1 MMWTLP
7 APAKLNLFLH
17 ITGVRDDGYH
27 NLQTIFQLLDYSD
40 EVTLLRRDDGVIRRT
55 EGLAEVEPSD
65 DLIVKAAQALKNYTG
80 TTYGADVGVIKRLP
94 VGGGIGGGSSD
105 AATTLL
111 GLNAL
116 WECYLP
122 TDELLD
128 IAVTLGADVP
138 VFVAGHSAWAEGIGE
153 QLTPMDLPEI
163 WFLVLHPG
171 VFVSTAKL
179 FSSEVLTRNKSI
191 LKMRDFTDT
200 DIENIFEVIVREQHP
215 EVDSSLNWLSQF
227 SAARMTGTG
236 SCIFA
241 GFNSFEEAEKVLRK
255 MPVKWKGFVAKAV
268 NVSPVFE
275 AIDRYKKLS
284 SFI

>member
-116 WECYLP
+116 WECHLT

-138 VFVAGHSAWAEGIGE
+138 VFVAGHSAWAEGIGD
-153 QLTPMDLPEI
+153 QLTPMELPAI

-200 DIENIFEVIVREQHP
+200 DIENVFEVIVREQHP
-215 EVDSSLNWLSQF
+215 EVDLSLNWLSQF

-236 SCIFA
+236 SCVFA
-241 GFNSFEEAEKVLRK
+241 GFNSFEEAEKVLK
-255 MPVKWKGFVAKAV
+255 KVPVKWKGFVAKAV

-275 AIDRYKKLS
+275 AINQYKKVK
-284 SFI
+284 

>member
-1 MMWTLP
+1 MTWTLP

-17 ITGVRDDGYH
+17 ITGVREDGYH

-40 EVTLLRRDDGVIRRT
+40 EVTLLRRDDGVIRRS
-55 EGLAEVEPSD
+55 EGLAEVKPSD
-65 DLIVKAAQALKNYTG
+65 DLIVKAAQALKRYTG
-80 TTYGADVGVIKRLP
+80 TTYGADVGVLKRLP

-116 WECYLP
+116 WECHLT

-153 QLTPMDLPEI
+153 QLTPMELPAI

-215 EVDSSLNWLSQF
+215 EVDLSLNWLSQF

-255 MPVKWKGFVAKAV
+255 MPVKWKGFVAKAI

-275 AIDRYKKLS
+275 AIDQYKKLS

>member
-1 MMWTLP
+1 MIWTLP

-80 TTYGADVGVIKRLP
+80 TTYGADVGVVKRLP

-116 WECYLP
+116 WECHLS

-215 EVDSSLNWLSQF
+215 EVDLSLSWLNQF
-227 SAARMTGTG
+227 STARMTGTG

-241 GFNSFEEAEKVLRK
+241 GFDSFEEAEKVLK
-255 MPVKWKGFVAKAV
+255 DVPSKWKGFVAKAV
-268 NVSPVFE
+268 NTSPVFE
-275 AIDRYKKLS
+275 AINQYSKS
-284 SFI
+284 

>member
-116 WECYLP
+116 WECHLP

-215 EVDSSLNWLSQF
+215 EVDLSLNWLSQF

-241 GFNSFEEAEKVLRK
+241 GFNSFEEAEKVLK
-255 MPVKWKGFVAKAV
+255 KVPVKWKGFVAKAV

-275 AIDRYKKLS
+275 AINQYKKVK
-284 SFI
+284 

>member
-1 MMWTLP
+1 
-7 APAKLNLFLH
+7 
-17 ITGVRDDGYH
+17 
-27 NLQTIFQLLDYSD
+27 
-40 EVTLLRRDDGVIRRT
+40 
-55 EGLAEVEPSD
+55 LAEVEPSD

-116 WECYLP
+116 WECHLSI
-122 TDELLD
+122 DELLD

-215 EVDSSLNWLSQF
+215 EVDLSLSWLNQF
-227 SAARMTGTG
+227 STARMTGTG

-241 GFNSFEEAEKVLRK
+241 GFDSFEEAEKVLK
-255 MPVKWKGFVAKAV
+255 DVPSKWKSFVAKAV
-268 NVSPVFE
+268 NTSPVFE
-275 AIDRYKKLS
+275 AINQYSKS
-284 SFI
+284 

>member
-1 MMWTLP
+1 MTWTLP

-17 ITGVRDDGYH
+17 ITGVREDGYH

-55 EGLAEVEPSD
+55 EGLAEVKPSD
-65 DLIVKAAQALKNYTG
+65 DLIVKAAQALKRYTG

-116 WECYLP
+116 WECHLT

-138 VFVAGHSAWAEGIGE
+138 VFVAGHSAWAEGIGD
-153 QLTPMDLPEI
+153 QLTPMELPAI

-200 DIENIFEVIVREQHP
+200 DIENVFEVIVREQHP
-215 EVDSSLNWLSQF
+215 EVDLSLNWLSQF

-241 GFNSFEEAEKVLRK
+241 GFNSFEEAEKVLK
-255 MPVKWKGFVAKAV
+255 KVPVKWKGFVAKAV

-275 AIDRYKKLS
+275 AINQYKKVK
-284 SFI
+284 

>member
-1 MMWTLP
+1 MTWTLP

-17 ITGVRDDGYH
+17 ITGVREDGYH

-55 EGLAEVEPSD
+55 EGLAEVKPSD
-65 DLIVKAAQALKNYTG
+65 DLIVKAAQALKRYTG
-80 TTYGADVGVIKRLP
+80 TTYGADVGVLKRLP

-116 WECYLP
+116 WGCHLT

-153 QLTPMDLPEI
+153 QLTPMELPAI

-215 EVDSSLNWLSQF
+215 EVDLSLNWLSQF

>member
-1 MMWTLP
+1 MIWTLP

-65 DLIVKAAQALKNYTG
+65 DLIVKAAQALKHYTG
-80 TTYGADVGVIKRLP
+80 TAHGADVGVIKRLP

-116 WECYLP
+116 WECHLS
-122 TDELLD
+122 TDELLG

-215 EVDSSLNWLSQF
+215 EVDLSLSWLSQF
-227 SAARMTGTG
+227 STARMTGTG

-241 GFNSFEEAEKVLRK
+241 GFDSFEEAEKVLK
-255 MPVKWKGFVAKAV
+255 DVPSKWKGFVARAI
-268 NVSPVFE
+268 NTSPVFE
-275 AIDRYKKLS
+275 AINQYSKS
-284 SFI
+284 

>member
-1 MMWTLP
+1 MIWTLP

-80 TTYGADVGVIKRLP
+80 TAYGADVGVIKRLP

-116 WECYLP
+116 WECHLS

-215 EVDSSLNWLSQF
+215 EVDLSLSWLSQF
-227 SAARMTGTG
+227 STARMTGTG

-241 GFNSFEEAEKVLRK
+241 GFDSFEEAEKVLK
-255 MPVKWKGFVAKAV
+255 DVPGKWKGFVAKAV
-268 NVSPVFE
+268 NTSPVFE
-275 AIDRYKKLS
+275 AINQYSKS
-284 SFI
+284 

>member
-116 WECYLP
+116 WECHLP
-122 TDELLD
+122 TGELLD

-215 EVDSSLNWLSQF
+215 EVDLSLNWLSQF

-241 GFNSFEEAEKVLRK
+241 GFNSFEEAEKVLK
-255 MPVKWKGFVAKAV
+255 KVPVKWKGFVAKAV

-275 AIDRYKKLS
+275 AINQYKKVK
-284 SFI
+284 

>member
-116 WECYLP
+116 WECHLT

-153 QLTPMDLPEI
+153 QLTPMELPAI

-215 EVDSSLNWLSQF
+215 EVDLSLNWLSQF

-236 SCIFA
+236 SCVFA
-241 GFNSFEEAEKVLRK
+241 GFNSFEEAEKVLKK

-275 AIDRYKKLS
+275 AINQYKKVK
-284 SFI
+284 

>member
-116 WECYLP
+116 WECHLS

-153 QLTPMDLPEI
+153 QLTPMELPAI

-215 EVDSSLNWLSQF
+215 EVDLSLNWLSQF

-236 SCIFA
+236 SCVFA
-241 GFNSFEEAEKVLRK
+241 GFNSFEEAEKVLKK

-275 AIDRYKKLS
+275 AINQYKKVK
-284 SFI
+284 

>member
-1 MMWTLP
+1 MIWTLP

-80 TTYGADVGVIKRLP
+80 TAYGADVGVIKRLP

-116 WECYLP
+116 WECHLS

-215 EVDSSLNWLSQF
+215 EVDLSLSWLSQF
-227 SAARMTGTG
+227 STARMTGTG

-241 GFNSFEEAEKVLRK
+241 GFDSFEEAEKVLK
-255 MPVKWKGFVAKAV
+255 DVPSKWKGFVAKAV
-268 NVSPVFE
+268 NTSPVFE
-275 AIDRYKKLS
+275 AINQYSKS
-284 SFI
+284 

>member
-1 MMWTLP
+1 MIWTLP

-116 WECYLP
+116 WECHLS

-215 EVDSSLNWLSQF
+215 EVDLSLSWLNQF
-227 SAARMTGTG
+227 STARMTGTG

-241 GFNSFEEAEKVLRK
+241 GFDSFEEAEKVLK
-255 MPVKWKGFVAKAV
+255 DVPSKWKGFVAKAV
-268 NVSPVFE
+268 NTSPVFE
-275 AIDRYKKLS
+275 AINQYSKS
-284 SFI
+284 

>member
-1 MMWTLP
+1 MIWTLP

-80 TTYGADVGVIKRLP
+80 TTYGADVGVVKRLP

-105 AATTLL
+105 AATILL

-116 WECYLP
+116 WECHLS

-215 EVDSSLNWLSQF
+215 EVDLSLSWLSQF
-227 SAARMTGTG
+227 STARMTGTG

-241 GFNSFEEAEKVLRK
+241 GFDSFEEAEKVLK
-255 MPVKWKGFVAKAV
+255 DVPSKWKGFVAKAV
-268 NVSPVFE
+268 NTSPVFE
-275 AIDRYKKLS
+275 AIIQYSKS
-284 SFI
+284 

>member
-1 MMWTLP
+1 MIWTLP

-40 EVTLLRRDDGVIRRT
+40 EVTLLRRDDGVIHRT
-55 EGLAEVEPSD
+55 EGLADVAPSD
-65 DLIVKAAQALKNYTG
+65 DLIVRAAHALKNYSG
-80 TTYGADVGVIKRLP
+80 THYGADVGVIKRLP

-116 WECYLP
+116 WEC
-122 TDELLD
+122 ELSTESLLE

-138 VFVAGHSAWAEGIGE
+138 VFVAGQSAWAEGIGD
-153 QLTPMDLPEI
+153 QLTAMELPEI

-200 DIENIFEVIVREQHP
+200 DIENIFENLVREQHP
-215 EVDSSLNWLSQF
+215 EVSLSLDWLGQF
-227 SAARMTGTG
+227 STARMTGTG

-241 GFNSFEEAEKVLRK
+241 GFDSYQEAEAVLEK
-255 MPVKWKGFVAKAV
+255 MPKKWKGFIAKAV
-268 NVSPVFE
+268 NTSPVFE
-275 AIDRYKKLS
+275 AIKQYSKRKK
-284 SFI
+284 

>member
-1 MMWTLP
+1 MTWTLP

-17 ITGVRDDGYH
+17 ITGVREDGYH

-55 EGLAEVEPSD
+55 EGLAEVKPSD
-65 DLIVKAAQALKNYTG
+65 DLIVKAAQALKRYTG
-80 TTYGADVGVIKRLP
+80 TTYGADVGVLKRLP

-116 WECYLP
+116 WGCHLT

-153 QLTPMDLPEI
+153 QLTPMELPAI

>member
-1 MMWTLP
+1 MIWTLP

-80 TTYGADVGVIKRLP
+80 TTYGADVGVVKRLP

-116 WECYLP
+116 WECHLS
-122 TDELLD
+122 TDELLG

-215 EVDSSLNWLSQF
+215 EVDLSLSWLNQF
-227 SAARMTGTG
+227 STARMTGTG

-241 GFNSFEEAEKVLRK
+241 GFDSFEEAEKVLK
-255 MPVKWKGFVAKAV
+255 DMPSKWKGFVAKAV
-268 NVSPVFE
+268 NTSPVFE
-275 AIDRYKKLS
+275 AINQYSKS
-284 SFI
+284 

>member
-116 WECYLP
+116 WECHLT
-122 TDELLD
+122 TDGLLD

-138 VFVAGHSAWAEGIGE
+138 VFVAGHSAWAEGIGD
-153 QLTPMDLPEI
+153 QLTPMELPAI

-200 DIENIFEVIVREQHP
+200 DIENVFEVIVREQHP
-215 EVDSSLNWLSQF
+215 EVDLSLNWLSQF

-236 SCIFA
+236 SCVFA
-241 GFNSFEEAEKVLRK
+241 GFNSFEEAEKVLKK

-275 AIDRYKKLS
+275 AINQYKKVK
-284 SFI
+284 